1 MDHRE
6 KIERYSFQLL
16 YLGYLFEHEYLTQD
30 EYIQILKKLKSDYQV
45 SLLDT
50 RRRSNFVLQG
60 GV

>member
-16 YLGYLFEHEYLTQD
+16 YFRYLFEHEYLTQD

-45 SLLDT
+45 CSDILA
-50 RRRSNFVLQG
+50 G
-60 GV
+60 YEEEK